1 MTRGIDLLICG
12 ELHFDGGPLQKLFA
26 GGCNNGVSQ
35 FDGAWISHWDA
46 GDETGIVASFKSD
59 SGSLVLLI
67 EDKIDAEF
75 QPDQPELYRQRAHR
89 WKECGPPGC
98 DVETVMLA
106 PAGYFENEGSEIFD
120 RQVSY
125 E

>member
-1 MTRGIDLLICG
+1 MEQRG
-12 ELHFDGGPLQKLFA
+12 
-26 GGCNNGVSQ
+26 SQ
-35 FDGAWISHWDA
+35 FDGAWVSHWDA

-98 DVETVMLA
+98 DVETALLA

-120 RQVSY
+120 RQGSY